1 MPRIHVMMKPSQ
13 VLYVNSKEV
22 TREELFRYGY
32 IDSLCAQNVSKP
44 IMYTGTFRTQAQLNK
59 YQYDQQFLRI
69 TAIVQGSF
77 FLCLLKALGDEIIS
91 TTSTSNEYVYG
102 HNRCTVGLRR
112 GLRRMLFCHQK
123 RLVKATLKLPKLQHL
138 RLKVRLRSTICLCYK
153 YRYSARYYQ
162 ILAVHKVI
170 FCCMDRVCMYFHL
183 AKNQS
188 TIFQV
193 HRLSMWNKDF
203 PLFKINIRCHVVKA

>member
-1 MPRIHVMMKPSQ
+1 
-13 VLYVNSKEV
+13 
-22 TREELFRYGY
+22 
-32 IDSLCAQNVSKP
+32 
-44 IMYTGTFRTQAQLNK
+44 MYAGTFRTRAQLNK
-59 YQYDQQFLRI
+59 YQYDQQFLLI

-77 FLCLLKALGDEIIS
+77 FLWWLKALGDGTSS

-102 HNRCTVGLRR
+102 HNRCTVGLRK
-112 GLRRMLFCHQK
+112 MLFYDQK
-123 RLVKATLKLPKLQHL
+123 RSVKATLKLPKLQHL

-153 YRYSARYYQ
+153 YRYSVRYYQ
-162 ILAVHKVI
+162 ILAVHRVI